1 LNKAHLIFLYA
12 LIAFLFLWVFY
23 LNPKNQESEQTV
35 TIVEQANGNT
45 FTVTIPE
52 PKHQIFETPD
62 KVFFAGEEVPLN
74 FHDIRERY
82 EREIY
87 VNAYWQSSTLLLLKR
102 APKYLSIIEDILK
115 KNNIPEDFKYVAIA
129 ESGLLN
135 VTSSAGAKGF
145 WQIMPATAKENQL
158 EVSDEVDE
166 RYHLEKSTEAAC
178 KYFRTAYARFGS
190 WTAVAASYNMG
201 ISGYQKRK
209 QEQKFESY
217 YDLFL
222 NDETSRYVF
231 RILAFKAIFE
241 DPKKFGYEIPKSE
254 LYAHYPMRELKVTQ
268 SIPDLASWAIKHNSN
283 YKYLKLNNPWLRDK
297 KLTISSG
304 KSYIIKL
311 PLQN

>member
-1 LNKAHLIFLYA
+1 LNKLHLYFLYLLVGF
-12 LIAFLFLWVFY
+12 LILWIFI
-23 LNPKNQESEQTV
+23 LNPKIRESEPQVAVIQQNDGSSVTV
-35 TIVEQANGNT
+35 IM
-45 FTVTIPE
+45 PD
-52 PKHQIFETPD
+52 PKHQIFETPK
-62 KVFFAGEEVPLN
+62 KVFFAGEEVPL
-74 FHDIRERY
+74 HYEDVRERY

-87 VNAYWQSSTLLLLKR
+87 VNAYWQSNMILLLKR
-102 APKYLSIIEDILK
+102 APKYLQQIEDILK

-145 WQIMPATAKENQL
+145 WQIMPATAKEYNL

-178 KYFRTAYARFGS
+178 KYLRSAYARFGN

-201 ISGYQKRK
+201 MGGYQKRK
-209 QEQKFESY
+209 QDQKFESY

-222 NDETSRYVF
+222 NEETSRYVF

-241 DPKKFGYEIPKSE
+241 NPEKFGYDLPASE
-254 LYAHYPMRELKVTQ
+254 YYKHHPMRELKVNQ
-268 SIPDLASWAIKHNSN
+268 SIPDLATWAIKHQSN
-283 YKYLKLNNPWLRDK
+283 YKYLKIHNPWLRDK
-297 KLTISSG
+297 KLTVSNG

-311 PLQN
+311 PLQK